1 MVRVIL
7 LIVETAHPSPPLTS
21 TGHRTADR
29 PRQRQSHSMSE
40 PVAAPVANGG
50 DANAGT
56 SAGTNGASKPAAA
69 AAAGGAQISR
79 QDLILLVQKLQKRA
93 AASDQQVAQLRKQ
106 LAEQANVA
114 ASATPVAV
122 VAATADTTG
131 DTDVAALQ
139 LQLSNLQS
147 QLSAQAAA
155 HQTQSDRLQSELQL
169 RSDALTDARQQLA
182 ASREETE
189 AAKKRAAAALEDG
202 RRLQAQLQ
210 QMQQQSAAASVP
222 IASPLPSV
230 SPAPVAAAATGGSF
244 LLENANKELRA
255 ALKDAESKHALAL
268 QKSTH
273 YQQLVGALEKQMS
286 EATRAAAADK
296 ETLTKRVT
304 DAEARLAT
312 SDAKLLTSFQLVN
325 EEKKR
330 YATMV
335 DEGKAAAAKMAH
347 LQAQLTQVQDLLRES
362 NAQLEQAQSDNNA
375 LRTANFK
382 LSQRLDSANV
392 DEADDVREL
401 RKTLAS
407 RAEEVAALRNELD
420 HTRAIHARTIGNM
433 ENELTLQASELERAV
448 DEEKRQVER
457 TIRQLHELT
466 TRTDAE
472 REAATQR
479 AAMLTERA
487 EALQVERDEAVKAH
501 TQLTAQSE
509 QLQSELESLRAA
521 HAAAEQDHAAA
532 YAHLSTSSS
541 EKYGRLLQELKNYKV
556 HTINAQ
562 VSLRNEVET
571 LTATNAR
578 LEEEMRHG
586 RPGERKLF
594 ELAALQAGRDDA
606 LREAEREAGAAR
618 QSLVELRGRME
629 QIKGER
635 DFLAH
640 EVKQAK
646 NSQNRAQVNLESV
659 CTMTA
664 TTRPAPRRD
673 DWVERGPLRLTFR

>member
-1 MVRVIL
+1 
-7 LIVETAHPSPPLTS
+7 
-21 TGHRTADR
+21 
-29 PRQRQSHSMSE
+29 MSD
-40 PVAAPVANGG
+40 PVAAPAANGG
-50 DANAGT
+50 DANAAT
-56 SAGTNGASKPAAA
+56 PAGSNGASKPAAA

-106 LAEQANVA
+106 LAEQANAA
-114 ASATPVAV
+114 ASATPIAAAASDATGAVAH
-122 VAATADTTG
+122 G
-131 DTDVAALQ
+131 DADVAALQ
-139 LQLSNLQS
+139 SRLSNLQS
-147 QLSAQAAA
+147 QLTAQAAA
-155 HQTQSDRLQSELQL
+155 HQAQTDRLQSELQL
-169 RSDALTDARQQLA
+169 RSDALTDVRQQLA

-210 QMQQQSAAASVP
+210 QLQQQAAAAAVP
-222 IASPLPSV
+222 IASPVPSV
-230 SPAPVAAAATGGSF
+230 SPAPVAAAAGGGSF

-296 ETLTKRVT
+296 ESLSKRVT

-330 YATMV
+330 YASMV
-335 DEGKAAAAKMAH
+335 DEGKAAAAKTAH

-362 NAQLEQAQSDNNA
+362 TAQLEQAQGDNNA

-466 TRTDAE
+466 TRTDVE
-472 REAATQR
+472 REASAQR
-479 AAMLTERA
+479 AAALEQRA
-487 EALQVERDEAVKAH
+487 EALQAERDDAVKAH
-501 TQLTAQSE
+501 EQLTAQAE
-509 QLQSELESLRAA
+509 QLQFELESLRAA
-521 HAAAEQDHAAA
+521 HAAAEDAHAAS
-532 YAHLSTSSS
+532 YAQLSSSSS
-541 EKYGRLLQELKNYKV
+541 EKYARLLQELKNYKV

-606 LREAEREAGAAR
+606 LREAEREAAAAR
-618 QSLVELRGRME
+618 QSLVELRGRLE
-629 QIKGER
+629 QVKGER
-635 DFLAH
+635 DFLAQ
-640 EVKQAK
+640 EVKQGK

-659 CTMTA
+659 SGGSDRQPHCGALHCDVMRCVA
-664 TTRPAPRRD
+664 
-673 DWVERGPLRLTFR
+673 L